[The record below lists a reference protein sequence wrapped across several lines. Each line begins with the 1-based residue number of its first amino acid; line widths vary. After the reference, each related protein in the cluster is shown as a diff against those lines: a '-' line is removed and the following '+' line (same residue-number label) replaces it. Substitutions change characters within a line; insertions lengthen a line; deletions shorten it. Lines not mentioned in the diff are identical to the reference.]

1 MSLGA
6 ARRVLLDLASAI
18 EEVHKRGWTRGE
30 MCSSNVLIER
40 SGAARL
46 SAVDSSTVLSEESQ
60 MAGNFLVDRES
71 LAYMTVER
79 FFGQPLTQL
88 TDQFSLGL
96 IATELLGGERV
107 PRISAPADLEGK
119 RRFFADLE
127 SGRGRWAQRSP
138 EFAGIVSRM
147 LRVNP
152 DERWQSMRDVRHF
165 LRDIEVS
172 ETEAERSQKVARL
185 SYLRLQLAGTERA
198 VFEAFYTNLFA
209 ACPDVATH
217 FAAIDMERQ

>member
-1 MSLGA
+1 
-6 ARRVLLDLASAI
+6 
-18 EEVHKRGWTRGE
+18 
-30 MCSSNVLIER
+30 
-40 SGAARL
+40 
-46 SAVDSSTVLSEESQ
+46 
-60 MAGNFLVDRES
+60 
-71 LAYMTVER
+71 MTAER

-96 IATELLGGERV
+96 IATELLGGERM
-107 PRISAPADLEGK
+107 PRISAPGRSGSGSA
-119 RRFFADLE
+119 ASSPDLE

-165 LRDIEVS
+165 LRDIEV
-172 ETEAERSQKVARL
+172 ERDRSGAGSQKVARL

-198 VFEAFYTNLFA
+198 VFEAFYKNLFA